1 MKQRGITSIKKTE
14 LSSYDSQETKQNE
27 NRLAMIIICV
37 AVVGLILFSFQ

>member
-1 MKQRGITSIKKTE
+1 MKQSSITKKAE
-14 LSSYDSQETKQNE
+14 FVSQESPETKQNE